1 MAGGFFRNRAID
13 ILESRSTHTSAPHRE
28 TCDSVGLSAEQHGRK
43 LCYASAFGLGSH
55 NHTPRSP
62 QKWRA
67 INVHAKKT
75 RALNAPLRFDSDHAS
90 GEPSPYNLQLFESK
104 RDAIDNGNPADDP
117 LPRMRQLP
125 RLRQIHGEEREWLLC
140 PFTTMSVF
148 RLSSNPWCLLLRQEW
163 IGVNA
168 TNKADQSEDCAP
180 WRRLAYCQEFRRP
193 ARMCDRS
200 RRVYSADAGVR
211 GCHIGEGAVL
221 AG

>member
-1 MAGGFFRNRAID
+1 MCTLRR
-13 ILESRSTHTSAPHRE
+13 LEHSTLR
-28 TCDSVGLSAEQHGRK
+28 CGLTQIMQA
-43 LCYASAFGLGSH
+43 GSH
-55 NHTPRSP
+55 PHITFNFLNRKGMQLTM
-62 QKWRA
+62 A
-67 INVHAKKT
+67 I
-75 RALNAPLRFDSDHAS
+75 P
-90 GEPSPYNLQLFESK
+90 P
-104 RDAIDNGNPADDP
+104 DDP